1 MPGPPSSKSTCGPQ
15 MNLFLHS
22 PAQQTALSKVYL
34 DAFSNATELFVVSA
48 YLTEWNETLK
58 LGSKLRTFRLIIG
71 KDFGITRKDACFKVL
86 KWLPPARKAQFL
98 VADNIQGF
106 HPKAIFWT
114 SSNGSTHALVGSS
127 NLTKAAFAKNY
138 EANAL
143 AEISKEE
150 YRQAKNWIREIENQ
164 SVVVSEDWLAKYEE
178 SKVSKPIKS
187 PIPGKTA
194 NPTIALVLEEPPD
207 SRQLITLRRRQLSKY
222 RESQASLIEL
232 FRKCANGQLSSAR
245 FFELL
250 PTIWDMS
257 LGNRLQGKGWE
268 RRGKEADFKEL
279 ADSFLQIFDAT
290 QPDQDD
296 VVASELDKLA
306 ESENPARR
314 AFLSEMLCLAFP
326 SRYPV
331 LNKPVSDYLKAI
343 AFRSPRGATEG
354 ARYID
359 LAKKLRSF
367 LVQNPKFPAKSLA
380 ELDTLIWRVY
390 GKGSQEAA

>member
-1 MPGPPSSKSTCGPQ
+1 MK
-15 MNLFLHS
+15 LFLHS

-34 DAFSNATELFVVSA
+34 DAFSDATELFVVSA

-58 LGSKLRTFRLIIG
+58 LGSKLKTFRLIIG

-106 HPKAIFWT
+106 HPKAILWT
-114 SSNGSTHALVGSS
+114 SSNGSMHALVGSS
-127 NLTKAAFAKNY
+127 NLTRAAFAKNY

-143 AEISKEE
+143 AEISREE
-150 YRQAKNWIREIENQ
+150 YRQARNWIMEIENQ
-164 SVVVSEDWLAKYEE
+164 SVVVSEDWLAQYEE
-178 SKVSKPIKS
+178 SKVARPFKS
-187 PIPGKTA
+187 PPPGKTA
-194 NPTIALVLEEPPD
+194 DPTIALILEIPPD
-207 SRQLITLRRRQLSKY
+207 SGQLLTLRRRQLSKY
-222 RESQASLIEL
+222 RASQASLIEL
-232 FRKCANGQLSSAR
+232 FRNCAQGQISSEQ

-268 RRGKEADFKEL
+268 RRGKAADFQEL
-279 ADSFLQIFDAT
+279 ANSFLQAFDAN
-290 QPDQDD
+290 QDDQDD
-296 VVASELDKLA
+296 VVATELDKLA
-306 ESENPARR
+306 ETENPARR

-331 LNKPVSDYLKAI
+331 LNQPVADYLKAI

-354 ARYID
+354 AKYLD

-367 LVQNPKFPAKSLA
+367 LAQNPNYPAKTLA
-380 ELDTLIWRVY
+380 ELDTLIWRLY